1 MARQPLRFVQA
12 SRLLLDHQ
20 LAGPRAPGGVARAL
34 SSDGAFDSSGSLA
47 ALGADDRAVLRD
59 ASLIA
64 WKRLIDACLEQEVDF
79 LLLGGDCFDDRD
91 EGLRGQVE
99 LVRGFRRLADRNI
112 PVYLTGG
119 STDPWT
125 SWLPSLDLPHNVRR
139 LGLDCGSQAVIHRG
153 GDEDSG
159 PAIARLQWVH
169 SLFVDET
176 GDMSGDD
183 AGRSLPDVRGDSDA
197 DDLLRIAMIRGGLTC
212 AANGGLYGS
221 GLCYPAEDL
230 HRLGVDY
237 WAFSGHHA
245 EWSYQPYEG
254 GVACD
259 SGGTQ
264 GFSPAETGP
273 HGALLV
279 NVDEDGDL
287 ETTFLSTAPV
297 RWETLPVRL
306 SPSVDYDDLL
316 RDMRAELQEV
326 ARQATDRLWLV
337 SWDVRGTGPLAD
349 NFLDPAWRN
358 KLNAELHRQPGVP
371 DVSVWSAAW
380 RFAGM
385 PRWRANELTPHP
397 FTIDYTNALK
407 ERVAKP
413 ETALRE
419 CLDRSTLRGGAWD
432 SRLEGV
438 LAALDPDEIEAAA
451 RRWGLTWFDM
461 DTAA

>member
-20 LAGPRAPGGVARAL
+20 LSGPRAPGGVSGP
-34 SSDGAFDSSGSLA
+34 SSPGAFDSSGSLSG
-47 ALGADDRAVLRD
+47 LGADDRAVLRD
-59 ASLIA
+59 ASLVA
-64 WKRLIDACLEQEVDF
+64 WKRLVDVCLEQEVDF

-99 LVRGFRRLADRNI
+99 LMRGFRRLADHGI
-112 PVYLTGG
+112 SVYLTGG

-125 SWLPSLDLPHNVRR
+125 SWLPALSLPDTVHR
-139 LGLDCGSQAVIHRG
+139 LGLDCGSQVDIYRG
-153 GDEDSG
+153 GDADRG
-159 PAIARLQWVH
+159 RMIARLQWVH
-169 SLFVDET
+169 SLFVDST
-176 GDMSGDD
+176 GDEND
-183 AGRSLPDVRGDSDA
+183 RSLPDVDTDNEG
-197 DDLLRIAMIRGGLTC
+197 DDLLSIAMIRGGLTNS
-212 AANGGLYGS
+212 ADGTLYGS
-221 GLCYPAEDL
+221 GLCYPAADL
-230 HRLGVDY
+230 HRYGIDY

-245 EWSYQPYEG
+245 EWSFQPYEG

-259 SGGTQ
+259 AGGTQ

-297 RWETLPVRL
+297 RWETLPIRL
-306 SPSVDYDDLL
+306 SASVDYDDLL

-326 ARQATDRLWLV
+326 TRQATDRLWLV

-349 NFLDPAWRN
+349 KFLDPDWRN
-358 KLNAELHRQPGVP
+358 ALGAEIHRQPGVP
-371 DVSVWSAAW
+371 DVSVCSAAW

-397 FTIDYTNALK
+397 FTVDYTNALK

-419 CLDRSTLRGGAWD
+419 CLDRSALRGGAWD
-432 SRLEGV
+432 SRMEEV
-438 LAALDPDEIEAAA
+438 LATLDPDEIEAAA